1 MARERPAIAIV
12 GSTNL
17 DLVAA
22 VARAPG
28 AGETVLAT
36 GFATGFGGKGA
47 NQAVMA
53 ARFEADVAFIGA
65 VGDDAFGA
73 AMRANFREAGVSV
86 DAVAVISGPSGA
98 AQIWVEPDGTN
109 RIVVIP
115 GANAAV
121 KPDAVAA
128 AVAAL
133 PALDVIVGQLE
144 IPQAATIAAFEAAR
158 ARGAITIL
166 NPAPAAD
173 LDPRLVAATDWLV
186 PNEVEIA
193 QLAGRAVEASEVA
206 LAVFGGVGG
215 RGLVVTLGEAGATL
229 VQDGRAER
237 VTCPTVEAVDSTGAG
252 DAFVGSFAVGLGLG
266 LTPVAAVRLGVACAT
281 DSVTRPGAQASYPG
295 RARVTEVLV
304 QAISQPFGPGMK
316 ASSSG

>member
-17 DLVAA
+17 DLIAA

-73 AMRANFREAGVSV
+73 AMRANFRDAGVSV
-86 DAVAVISGPSGA
+86 GGVAVISGPSGA

-158 ARGAITIL
+158 ARRAITIL

-237 VTCPTVEAVDSTGAG
+237 VTCPAVEAVDSTGAG
-252 DAFVGSFAVGLGLG
+252 DAFVGAFAVGLGLG

-281 DSVTRPGAQASYPG
+281 DSVTRPGAQASYPD
-295 RARVTEVLV
+295 RARVAELLA

>member
-22 VARAPG
+22 VARAPR

-47 NQAVMA
+47 NQAIMA
-53 ARFEADVAFIGA
+53 ARFEVDVTFLGA
-65 VGDDAFGA
+65 VGDDAFGE
-73 AMRANFREAGVSV
+73 AMRQNFRDAGVSI
-86 DAVAVISGPSGA
+86 DAVAVIPGPSGA

-115 GANAAV
+115 GANRSV
-121 KPDAVAA
+121 EPEAVAA
-128 AVAAL
+128 AVGAL
-133 PALDVIVGQLE
+133 PGLDVIAGQLE

-166 NPAPAAD
+166 NPAPATD
-173 LDPRLVAATDWLV
+173 LDPRLITATDWLV

-193 QLAGRAVEASEVA
+193 QLAGRAVDASEVA
-206 LAVFGGVGG
+206 LAVFGGIGG
-215 RGLVVTLGEAGATL
+215 RGLVVTMGDAGATL
-229 VQDGRAER
+229 VRDGRAER
-237 VTCPTVEAVDSTGAG
+237 VTCPTVEAVDTTGAG
-252 DAFVGSFAVGLGLG
+252 DGFVGAFAAGLALGLN
-266 LTPVAAVRLGVACAT
+266 PIAAVRLGVACAT
-281 DSVTRPGAQASYPG
+281 DSVTRPGAQASYPD
-295 RARVTEVLV
+295 RARVAGLLA
-304 QAISQPFGPGMK
+304 QAISQPLGPGMN